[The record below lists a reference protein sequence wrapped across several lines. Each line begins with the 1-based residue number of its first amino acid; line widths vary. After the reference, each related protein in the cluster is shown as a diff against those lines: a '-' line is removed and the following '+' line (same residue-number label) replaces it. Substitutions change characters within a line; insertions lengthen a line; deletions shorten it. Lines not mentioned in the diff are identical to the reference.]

1 MSFILVVLAVLAVGI
16 GMAVGMFGGGGSIL
30 TTPMLVYIGDFDPKP
45 AIAASAVLVAVTSFI
60 GMIQYARAGQVRWKT
75 GLIFGSAGVVGALL
89 AGQVGQRLPG
99 NLVLV
104 LLGIMMVLTAI
115 AMIRGRK
122 EMHAKH
128 HEGLPLFRILLDGFV
143 VGIATGLVG
152 AGGGFLVVPALVLLG
167 GIPMQAAVGTSLMVV
182 MMKAIATFISYRI
195 KFFGEDGFA
204 AVNPETEFDWGV
216 TLLVVAFAIVGVF
229 IGVKFATKV
238 HPDALRKWFGWFVL
252 IVGSFTLLDKSHAFT
267 AIFDFAT
274 TSVVDLLVVIAFLIA
289 IIIAVVVL
297 VMRARKDKKDNL
309 PDEIE
314 EESDDPDLVEDPY

>member
-1 MSFILVVLAVLAVGI
+1 MSLVLAILAFLSIGI

-45 AIAASAVLVAVTSFI
+45 AIAASAVLVAVTSLI
-60 GMIQYARAGQVRWKT
+60 GMIQYARAGQVRWRT
-75 GLIFGSAGVVGALL
+75 GLIFGSAGVTGALL

-104 LLGIMMVLTAI
+104 LLGIMMVITAI

-128 HEGLPLFRILLDGFV
+128 HDGLPLFRILLDGFV

-167 GIPMQAAVGTSLMVV
+167 GIPMQAAVGTSLLVV
-182 MMKAIATFISYRI
+182 MMKAIATFVSYRI
-195 KFFGEDGFA
+195 TFFGDGGFA
-204 AVNPETEFDWGV
+204 AVNPETDFDWGV
-216 TLLVVAFAIVGVF
+216 TLIVIAFAIVGVF
-229 IGVKFATKV
+229 LGVKFATKI
-238 HPDALRKWFGWFVL
+238 HPDRLRTSFGWFVL

-267 AIFDFAT
+267 AIFDFAA
-274 TSVVDLLVVIAFLIA
+274 TSVLDLVVVIVFFLA
-289 IIIAVVVL
+289 LVTAVAVL
-297 VMRARKDKKDNL
+297 VARARRDKEENL
-309 PDEIE
+309 PDELE
-314 EESDDPDLVEDPY
+314 TMSDDPDLVEDPY

>member
-1 MSFILVVLAVLAVGI
+1 MALILGILAVLSVGI

-30 TTPMLVYIGDFDPKP
+30 TTPMLVYIGGFDPKP
-45 AIAASAVLVAVTSFI
+45 AIAASAVLVAVTSLI
-60 GMIQYARAGQVRWKT
+60 GMIQYARAGQVRWRT

-104 LLGIMMVLTAI
+104 LLGVMMVLTAL

-128 HEGLPLFRILLDGFV
+128 HDGLPLFRILLDGFV

-182 MMKAIATFISYRI
+182 MMKAIATFISYRL
-195 KFFGEDGFA
+195 KFFGEDGFVS
-204 AVNPETEFDWGV
+204 VNPETDFEWDV
-216 TLLVVAFAIVGVF
+216 TLMVVAFAIVGVF
-229 IGVKFATKV
+229 LGVRAATRI
-238 HPDALRKWFGWFVL
+238 HPDSLRTWFGWFVL

-267 AIFDFAT
+267 AIFDFAR
-274 TSVVDLLVVIAFLIA
+274 TSVLDLIVVIAFALALIT
-289 IIIAVVVL
+289 AVVVL
-297 VMRARKDKKDNL
+297 VMRSRKDKEEEL
-309 PDEIE
+309 PDEPE
-314 EESDDPDLVEDPY
+314 VVSDDPDLVEDPY

>member
-1 MSFILVVLAVLAVGI
+1 MSFILAILAFLSIGI

-30 TTPMLVYIGDFDPKP
+30 TTPMLVYIGGFDPKP
-45 AIAASAVLVAVTSFI
+45 AIAASAVLVAVTSLI
-60 GMIQYARAGQVRWKT
+60 GMIQYARAGQVRWRT

-204 AVNPETEFDWGV
+204 TVNPETEFDWGV
-216 TLLVVAFAIVGVF
+216 TLIVVAFAIVGVF
-229 IGVKFATKV
+229 LGVKFATKI
-238 HPDALRKWFGWFVL
+238 HPDSLRKWFGWFVL
-252 IVGSFTLLDKSHAFT
+252 IVGSFTLMDKSHAFT

-274 TSVVDLLVVIAFLIA
+274 TSVLDLIVVLTFLAA
-289 IIIAVVVL
+289 IIIAIVVL
-297 VMRARKDKKDNL
+297 VMRSRKDTTEGL
-309 PDEIE
+309 PDEPE
-314 EESDDPDLVEDPY
+314 NASDDPDLVEDPY

>member
-1 MSFILVVLAVLAVGI
+1 MSVIIAILAVLSIGI

-128 HEGLPLFRILLDGFV
+128 HDGLPLFRILLDGFV

-182 MMKAIATFISYRI
+182 MMKAIATFVSYRLT
-195 KFFGEDGFA
+195 FFGENG
-204 AVNPETEFDWGV
+204 AVALNPDTEFDWGV
-216 TLLVVAFAIVGVF
+216 TLVVIAFAVVGVF
-229 IGVKFATKV
+229 VGVKYAARI
-238 HPDALRKWFGWFVL
+238 HPDRLRKAFGWFVL
-252 IVGSFTLLDKSHAFT
+252 IVGSFTLVDKSHAAT
-267 AIFDFAT
+267 AVYEFAT
-274 TSVVDLLVVIAFLIA
+274 TNVFDLVVVITFLTA
-289 IIIAVVVL
+289 IVVAVAVL
-297 VMRARKDKKDNL
+297 VVRSRRDRKQDL
-309 PDEIE
+309 PDEVE
-314 EESDDPDLVEDPY
+314 VESDDPDLVEDPY

>member
-1 MSFILVVLAVLAVGI
+1 MSMIVGVLAVLAIGI

-45 AIAASAVLVAVTSFI
+45 AIAASAVLVAVTSLI
-60 GMIQYARAGQVRWKT
+60 GLIQYARAGQVRWRT

-104 LLGIMMVLTAI
+104 LLGIMMVLTAV

-122 EMHAKH
+122 EVHAKV

-182 MMKAIATFISYRI
+182 MMKAIATFISYRLR
-195 KFFGEDGFA
+195 FFGEEGFV
-204 AVNPETEFDWGV
+204 AVNPETDFEWDV
-216 TLLVVAFAIVGVF
+216 TLIVVAFAIVGVF
-229 IGVKFATKV
+229 IGVRVARRID
-238 HPDALRKWFGWFVL
+238 PERLRKAFGWFVL
-252 IVGSFTLLDKSHAFT
+252 IVGTFTLLDKSHAFV
-267 AIFDFAT
+267 AVLEFAQ
-274 TSVVDLLVVIAFLIA
+274 TSVLDLIVVITFFVALVVAVLLLVV
-289 IIIAVVVL
+289 
-297 VMRARKDKKDNL
+297 RSRKAKEAEANA
-309 PDEIE
+309 PFVE
-314 EESDDPDLVEDPY
+314 EVEDPRLTEDPY